1 MLKCILIVLSSNIIL
16 WYTVSSVSHQVV
28 LADDLQSLVDKA
40 SEKFADTVLH
50 LETIH
55 GGVIDDFMLIQ

>member
-1 MLKCILIVLSSNIIL
+1 MLKSILIVLSSDIL
-16 WYTVSSVSHQVV
+16 WYTVSSVPHQVV

-40 SEKFADTVLH
+40 SEKFGDTVVH

-55 GGVIDDFMLIQ
+55 GGIIDDFMLIQ

>member
-1 MLKCILIVLSSNIIL
+1 M
-16 WYTVSSVSHQVV
+16 
-28 LADDLQSLVDKA
+28 AEDLQSLVDKA
-40 SEKFADTVLH
+40 GEKFGDTVLH